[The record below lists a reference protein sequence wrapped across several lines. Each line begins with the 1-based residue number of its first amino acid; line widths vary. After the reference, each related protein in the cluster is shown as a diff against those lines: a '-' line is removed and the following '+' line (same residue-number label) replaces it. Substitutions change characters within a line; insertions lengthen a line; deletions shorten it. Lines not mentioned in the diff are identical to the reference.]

1 MASDDSVSLTL
12 DKVLK
17 TLRAE
22 RNLSVEDISQQTRIS
37 IQKLQ
42 WLEEGEFEK
51 FEAPVFVRGYIRS
64 YAKVVAG
71 DADNLVA
78 LYDETLIEDDQA
90 IAVSIASNTALN
102 KASTSSAKQQLL
114 AALKGIPIWAI
125 AGLIILVLAVVLFVG
140 GGESSDSSVSSSQ
153 ENPSVQ
159 ASTAQAES
167 ESENGAEMPSE
178 VLSYATSEVIEEASG
193 VDSEAAVSE
202 PVSPSAL
209 PVSDP
214 SSFEQVGEEDDL
226 SAPLSTSELAQSRL
240 DFSFSD
246 DCWVEVIDATDKVI
260 FADLKNK
267 GDNLRLF
274 GLAPFSV
281 MLGNAKAVTLNVDDK
296 PVDIRVSGSRN
307 TLRLSVYSPQ

>member
-78 LYDETLIEDDQA
+78 LYDETLTEDDQA

-125 AGLIILVLAVVLFVG
+125 AGLIILVLAVVLFMG
-140 GGESSDSSVSSSQ
+140 GGESSDSGVSSSQ
-153 ENPSVQ
+153 ENPSSQ
-159 ASTAQAES
+159 ASTAQEAES
-167 ESENGAEMPSE
+167 ENAAEKPSE
-178 VLSYATSEVIEEASG
+178 APSDITGEVIEE
-193 VDSEAAVSE
+193 VLEVNDEATVSE

-226 SAPLSTSELAQSRL
+226 PTSLSTSELAQSRL

-274 GLAPFSV
+274 GLAPFNV

>member
-140 GGESSDSSVSSSQ
+140 GGESSDSSVSSAQ
-153 ENPSVQ
+153 ENPSAQ

-167 ESENGAEMPSE
+167 ENAAEMPSK

-214 SSFEQVGEEDDL
+214 SSFEQVGEEDDFP
-226 SAPLSTSELAQSRL
+226 APLSTSELAQSRL

>member
-37 IQKLQ
+37 VQKLQ

-78 LYDETLIEDDQA
+78 LYDETLTEDDQA

-153 ENPSVQ
+153 ENSSAQ
-159 ASTAQAES
+159 ASTEQAES
-167 ESENGAEMPSE
+167 ENAAEMLSEAPSDI
-178 VLSYATSEVIEEASG
+178 TGEVIEEASE
-193 VDSEAAVSE
+193 VNDEATVSE
-202 PVSPSAL
+202 PVSPSVL
-209 PVSDP
+209 PVSDQ

-226 SAPLSTSELAQSRL
+226 PAPLSTSELAQSRL

-246 DCWVEVIDATDKVI
+246 DCWVEVIDATDNVI

-274 GLAPFSV
+274 GLAPFNV

>member
-140 GGESSDSSVSSSQ
+140 GGESSDSSVSSAQ
-153 ENPSVQ
+153 ENPSAQ

-167 ESENGAEMPSE
+167 ENAAEMPSK

-214 SSFEQVGEEDDL
+214 SSFEQVGEEDDFP
-226 SAPLSTSELAQSRL
+226 APLSTSELAQSRL

-274 GLAPFSV
+274 GLAPFNV